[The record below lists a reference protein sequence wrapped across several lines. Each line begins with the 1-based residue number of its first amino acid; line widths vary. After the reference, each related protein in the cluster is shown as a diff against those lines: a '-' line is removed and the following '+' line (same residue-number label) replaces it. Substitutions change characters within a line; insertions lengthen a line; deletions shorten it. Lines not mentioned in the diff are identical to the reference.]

1 MVHVNFRSRYPA
13 KNDHCSCQDYRRTE
27 KPGGLKG
34 TDVANIA
41 SVSPATVSR
50 WIAGKARPDPQTQLV
65 ISDLRYVVDRL
76 SEFYT
81 PDEIR
86 LWLYSKHRLLNGERA
101 IDLIHQG
108 DADKVL
114 TVIGSLDEASYT

>member
-1 MVHVNFRSRYPA
+1 MTTAVATIIEELKSR
-13 KNDHCSCQDYRRTE
+13 
-27 KPGGLKG
+27 GGLKG

-65 ISDLRYVVDRL
+65 MSDLRYVVDRL

-81 PDEIR
+81 PNEIR
-86 LWLYSKHRLLNGERA
+86 LWLYSRHRLLNGERA
-101 IDLIHQG
+101 IDLINQG

-114 TVIGSLDEASYT
+114 TAVESVDEASYT

>member
-1 MVHVNFRSRYPA
+1 MHPNSGPGAGRKMTTVVARIIEELRSR
-13 KNDHCSCQDYRRTE
+13 
-27 KPGGLKG
+27 GGLKE

-50 WIAGKARPDPQTQLV
+50 WIAGKALPDPQTQLV
-65 ISDLRYVVDRL
+65 ISDLRYVADRL

-101 IDLIHQG
+101 IDLINRG
-108 DADKVL
+108 NADKVL
-114 TVIGSLDEASYT
+114 TVVESIDEVT

>member
-1 MVHVNFRSRYPA
+1 MTTAVARIIEELRS
-13 KNDHCSCQDYRRTE
+13 H
-27 KPGGLKG
+27 GGLKA

-50 WIAGKARPDPQTQLV
+50 WIAGKALPDPQTQLI
-65 ISDLRYVVDRL
+65 ISDLRHVVDRL

-81 PDEIR
+81 PDETR

-101 IDLIHQG
+101 IDLINRSEV
-108 DADKVL
+108 DKIL
-114 TVIGSLDEASYT
+114 AVIENLDKASYT

>member
-1 MVHVNFRSRYPA
+1 MTTAVARIIEELKSR
-13 KNDHCSCQDYRRTE
+13 
-27 KPGGLKG
+27 GGLKA

-41 SVSPATVSR
+41 KVSPATVSR
-50 WIAGKARPDPQTQLV
+50 WIAGKALPDPQTQLV
-65 ISDLRYVVDRL
+65 MSDLRYVVDRL

-81 PDEIR
+81 PAETR

-101 IDLIHQG
+101 IDLINQG

-114 TVIGSLDEASYT
+114 AAVESIDEASCT

>member
-1 MVHVNFRSRYPA
+1 MISAIARIIEEL
-13 KNDHCSCQDYRRTE
+13 SCR
-27 KPGGLKG
+27 GGLKA

-50 WIAGKARPDPQTQLV
+50 WIAGKAVPDPQTQLV

-81 PDEIR
+81 PDETR
-86 LWLYSKHRLLNGERA
+86 LWLYSKHRLMNGERA
-101 IDLIHQG
+101 IDLINRG

-114 TVIGSLDEASYT
+114 AAAESIDEASCT

>member
-1 MVHVNFRSRYPA
+1 MTNAVANIIEELRSR
-13 KNDHCSCQDYRRTE
+13 
-27 KPGGLKG
+27 GGLKA

-41 SVSPATVSR
+41 SVSPATVAR
-50 WIAGKARPDPQTQLV
+50 WAAGEARSDPQTQLV

-76 SEFYT
+76 AEFYT
-81 PDEIR
+81 PDETR

-101 IDLIHQG
+101 VDLINRG

-114 TVIGSLDEASYT
+114 ATVESIDEASCT

>member
-1 MVHVNFRSRYPA
+1 MTNAVANIIEELRSR
-13 KNDHCSCQDYRRTE
+13 
-27 KPGGLKG
+27 GGLEAA
-34 TDVANIA
+34 DVANIA
-41 SVSPATVSR
+41 SVSPTTVSL

-81 PDEIR
+81 PDETR

-101 IDLIHQG
+101 VDLVVRG

-114 TVIGSLDEASYT
+114 AAVESIDEVS

>member
-1 MVHVNFRSRYPA
+1 MTTTVARIIEELRSR
-13 KNDHCSCQDYRRTE
+13 
-27 KPGGLKG
+27 GGLKA

-50 WIAGKARPDPQTQLV
+50 WIAGKALPDPQTQLV
-65 ISDLRYVVDRL
+65 ISDLRYIVDRL

-81 PDEIR
+81 PDETR

-101 IDLIHQG
+101 IDLINQG
-108 DADKVL
+108 DADKIL
-114 TVIGSLDEASYT
+114 AVIESLDEGSFT